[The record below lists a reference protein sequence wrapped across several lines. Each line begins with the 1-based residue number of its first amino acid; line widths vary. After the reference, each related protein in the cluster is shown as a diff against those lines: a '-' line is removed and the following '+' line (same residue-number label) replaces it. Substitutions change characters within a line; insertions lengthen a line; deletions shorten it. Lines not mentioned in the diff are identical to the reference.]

1 MEKYMT
7 GIGTIVNIIA
17 VLAGSNIG
25 MVFKRG
31 ISEKLSESLMKALG
45 LATVFIGITGVL
57 SDTVTVTDGKLS
69 VSGVLLM
76 IISLAA
82 GTLFGEVLRLEEK
95 LESLGNSLK
104 RLRLFKTV
112 DEKFTEGFVTAFLVF
127 CVGAMSIVGP
137 IKDAL
142 YGDASILFTKSVLDF
157 TSSMIFASALGV
169 GVMCA
174 VIPLAIYQ
182 GALTLFA
189 GIVEPYLYTLGDGRL
204 VSNLSAVG
212 SVLIFGVGIN
222 LIFGKRLRVGNML
235 PALLVP
241 VLYAICQSII
251 SLLK

>member
-1 MEKYMT
+1 MT

-17 VLAGSNIG
+17 VLAGSSVG
-25 MVFKRG
+25 MLARRG
-31 ISEKLSESLMKALG
+31 ISEKLSEGLMKALG
-45 LATVFIGITGVL
+45 LATVFIGITGAL
-57 SDTVTVTDGKLS
+57 SDMVTVTDGKLS
-69 VSGVLLM
+69 TSGVLLM

-82 GTLFGEVLRLEEK
+82 GTLVGEAFRLEERLEAAGEK
-95 LESLGNSLK
+95 LKKVKLLSSAGES
-104 RLRLFKTV
+104 
-112 DEKFTEGFVTAFLVF
+112 FTEGFVTAFLVF
-127 CVGAMSIVGP
+127 CVGAMSIMGP

-174 VIPLAIYQ
+174 VIPLAVYQ
-182 GALTLFA
+182 GALTAFA
-189 GIVEPYLYTLGDGRL
+189 GLVEPYLYTLGDGRL

-222 LIFGKRLRVGNML
+222 LIFGKHLRVGNML

-241 VLYAICQSII
+241 VIYAVGQSAAE
-251 SLLK
+251 LLK